1 MMEKAAR
8 PGEGGE
14 GWKQFSESQ
23 TAFGASVRAIGSYL
37 KVGTGFREI
46 CGVKKCLHRG
56 SQNLVLNF

>member
-14 GWKQFSESQ
+14 GWEQFSGSQ
-23 TAFGASVRAIGSYL
+23 AAFGTSVRAIGSYL
-37 KVGTGFREI
+37 KVGTSSREI

-56 SQNLVLNF
+56 SQNLILNF